1 MVVKSFFM
9 GIGILHISG
18 PLARH
23 RFQRDFPY
31 TTTWEGV
38 WRNQA
43 VIGLLLA
50 IPILYLRQILKVL
63 EQIRDSLSE
72 TKK

>member
-1 MVVKSFFM
+1 MTPPFLS
-9 GIGILHISG
+9 
-18 PLARH
+18 
-23 RFQRDFPY
+23 
-31 TTTWEGV
+31 EE